1 MTNIDLNAILS
12 WGAPLAISLLT
23 SLCAYAFTFGKR
35 ANQIDNLLED
45 TKETKNKM
53 QKISDDLIRL
63 QEQVK
68 HCLSQRRPNSF
79 AKSHSPISLT
89 EEGQKVSEKIK
100 ASVILANHKEELYK
114 LINNKLDNA
123 YDIQMD
129 AFKVIDNN
137 LFKILNEQELLS
149 LKNEAF
155 SLGKPLEDLLVIFQI
170 LFRDDILKT
179 KNIPIAE
186 VDKCDPNKKA

>member
-1 MTNIDLNAILS
+1 MTAEALNNIVSWAVPLVVSIL
-12 WGAPLAISLLT
+12 GT
-23 SLCAYAFTFGKR
+23 LCVYAFTFGKR
-35 ANQIDNLLED
+35 SNQIDNLLAD
-45 TKETKNKM
+45 TKELKNKI
-53 QKISDDLIRL
+53 QQISDDLIRL

-68 HCLSQRRPNSF
+68 YSYNQRRPNSF
-79 AKSHSPISLT
+79 AKAHSPISLT
-89 EEGQKVSEKIK
+89 EEGLKVSEKIK
-100 ASVILANHKEELYK
+100 ATAILNNHKEELYK
-114 LINNKLDNA
+114 LINPQLNNA

-129 AFKVIDNN
+129 AFKVIDSN

-179 KNIPIAE
+179 KNIPIAD
-186 VDKCDPNKKA
+186 VDKFDPNKKA